1 MKQRR
6 YFLLAVTLAAA
17 AAAPAFG
24 QAVAPTVS
32 PTHSGQESAAPIPD
46 FSGIWVHSIPGFEP
60 LASGPTSLVNRS
72 RRNGI
77 GNLLE
82 LVGDYTNPILKPEA
96 VQVVKRHG
104 EISLRGIGYPTP
116 RNQCWPGGV
125 PFVFPSGATQLL
137 QQPDKITILYNYDH
151 QVRQVRL
158 NHFHPAPVT
167 PSWYGDSVGRYEGDT
182 LIVDTIGIKADRPFA
197 MDDMYGTPYT
207 SALHVVERYRM
218 VDHDEAQAAVARN
231 LKENSRVPDTA
242 SDLSYRGR
250 RLQVV
255 FTVDDEGVFTMPW
268 Y

>member
-6 YFLLAVTLAAA
+6 YFLLGVALAAA
-17 AAAPAFG
+17 AATPAFG

-32 PTHSGQESAAPIPD
+32 PANSGKESAAPIPD

-60 LASGPTSLVNRS
+60 LPSGPTSLVNRS

-96 VQVVKRHG
+96 AQVVKRHG
-104 EISLRGIGYPTP
+104 EISSRGIGYPTP

-137 QQPDKITILYNYDH
+137 QRPDKITILYNYDH

-158 NHFHPAPVT
+158 NQAHPAHVT
-167 PSWYGDSVGRYEGDT
+167 PSWYGDSVGHYEGDT
-182 LIVDTIGIKADRPFA
+182 LIIDTVGIDIGCLITKPRKRGWN
-197 MDDMYGTPYT
+197 GTQRKINSPRGSGT
-207 SALHVVERYRM
+207 RTMWASICSS
-218 VDHDEAQAAVARN
+218 
-231 LKENSRVPDTA
+231 NSRSRTKA
-242 SDLSYRGR
+242 SSRRRGPR
-250 RLQVV
+250 
-255 FTVDDEGVFTMPW
+255 P
-268 Y
+268 